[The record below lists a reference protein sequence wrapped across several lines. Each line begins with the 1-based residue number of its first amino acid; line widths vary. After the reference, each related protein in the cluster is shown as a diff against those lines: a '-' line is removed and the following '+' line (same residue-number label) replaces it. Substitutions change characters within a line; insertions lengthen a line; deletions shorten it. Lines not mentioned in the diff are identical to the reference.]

1 MFFLRKIYLFIIIAL
16 LLICAGCKERL
27 SPEEVEARRVYS
39 ELMNSYRFPYQ
50 LFRPDSIYE
59 LPEPLREISG
69 LGITSTGEVGCIQDE
84 RGLIFIY
91 DTEMREVNRR
101 IGFAKDADY
110 EGVTFVGADAFVLR
124 NNGNIY
130 RVATF
135 DTGKPDKE
143 KYKSLLNRKNNT
155 KGIAYE
161 PGKDRVLVVC
171 QDGYRTGGEFI
182 ERMAVFAYDIDSN
195 TVADSVA
202 YHLTLDQVK
211 LYAKLAAP
219 ESYKEVFPMF
229 FGNKRTFAAYP
240 SAIAVHPKTGN
251 IYIASGVA
259 HLLFIL
265 NPEGKLVHIE
275 RLREDTYMQIEG
287 MAFRENGTLLLASE
301 GKEQP
306 GMLYE
311 FLMR

>member
-1 MFFLRKIYLFIIIAL
+1 MLA
-16 LLICAGCKERL
+16 CVACKKKL
-27 SPEEVEARRVYS
+27 TPEEVEARRVYS
-39 ELMNSYRFPYQ
+39 ELMYSYQFPYQ
-50 LFRPDSIYE
+50 LVRPDSIYE
-59 LPEPLREISG
+59 LPEVLREISG

-91 DTEMREVNRR
+91 DTQMREVNRR

-110 EGVTFVGADAFVLR
+110 EGLTFIDADAFVLR

-130 RVATF
+130 RVTTF
-135 DTGKPDKE
+135 DTGKPSKE

-171 QDGYRTGGEFI
+171 QDGYRTGGEMI

-195 TVADSVA
+195 RVADSVA
-202 YHLTLDQVK
+202 YHLTLDDVK
-211 LYAKLAAP
+211 LYAELAEP
-219 ESYKEVFPMF
+219 ETYEEVFPMF
-229 FGNKRTFAAYP
+229 FGHQRTFAAYP
-240 SAIAVHPKTGN
+240 SAIAVHPKTGD
-251 IYIASGVA
+251 IYIASGVGR
-259 HLLFIL
+259 LLFIL
-265 NPEGKLVHIE
+265 NPEGILVHIE
-275 RLREDTYMQIEG
+275 RLREDTYRQIEA
-287 MAFRENGTLLLASE
+287 MAFRADGTLLLASE

-311 FLMR
+311 FLMINE